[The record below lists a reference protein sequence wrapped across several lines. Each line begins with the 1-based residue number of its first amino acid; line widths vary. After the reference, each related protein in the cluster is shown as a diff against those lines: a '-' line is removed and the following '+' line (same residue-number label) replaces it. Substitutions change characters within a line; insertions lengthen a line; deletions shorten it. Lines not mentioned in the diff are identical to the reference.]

1 MSKKRKLKV
10 KIKNKNKNQNIIHIK
25 IDNSKKTKSRSNQ
38 NQKQHQPSIPN
49 IIIQSPQTQ
58 PDYSNILYQM
68 LQNNEKRH
76 ASIPIPTYTQQP
88 IKNTNVTPQFTQT
101 EQSSLNILPSIHENS
116 YLSNRSN
123 SNDYDYST
131 ISSQSLATSPSL
143 DSYKSGP
150 FTMDEVIF
158 ALNPDYNLSEIK
170 NKEDNFFTFD
180 DIYEN
185 NNSLNLSEKD
195 QYKEPANFNDILNYK
210 RKNNEYNDNEKK
222 KEALNLIK
230 MQNEDFNVNKIDIP
244 IGKNEFESIIDIQEP
259 INVAKDDENRKETPE
274 EQQQRLQEER
284 LQEENISKK
293 KHKETDKEKYFRKA
307 QDGNDKYVKKYIEE
321 YIIKGKNNNDT
332 GMLNDEDLEI
342 YKRYRKIKKPNGY
355 NTTKVPTIGAVVKF
369 YERNPL

>member
-68 LQNNEKRH
+68 LQNNEKRN

-101 EQSSLNILPSIHENS
+101 EQSSLNILPSIPN
-116 YLSNRSN
+116 
-123 SNDYDYST
+123 T
-131 ISSQSLATSPSL
+131 PSL
-143 DSYKSGP
+143 SKVPSQESFNNYIYHEHSYEEHDDSPKSI
-150 FTMDEVIF
+150 FT
-158 ALNPDYNLSEIK
+158 
-170 NKEDNFFTFD
+170 
-180 DIYEN
+180 N
-185 NNSLNLSEKD
+185 N
-195 QYKEPANFNDILNYK
+195 
-210 RKNNEYNDNEKK
+210 
-222 KEALNLIK
+222 
-230 MQNEDFNVNKIDIP
+230 P
-244 IGKNEFESIIDIQEP
+244 IGENEFEEIIQNNDP
-259 INVAKDDENRKETPE
+259 INVSKDDENRKETPE

-293 KHKETDKEKYFRKA
+293 KPKETDKEKYFRKA

-321 YIIKGKNNNDT
+321 YIIKSKLNNDT
-332 GMLNDEDLEI
+332 GILNDEEFEI
-342 YKRYRKIKKPNGY
+342 YKRYRKIKNPNGY
-355 NTTKVPTIGAVVKF
+355 NTTKVPTYGAVKKY
-369 YERNPL
+369 YERNS

>member
-68 LQNNEKRH
+68 LQNNEKRN
-76 ASIPIPTYTQQP
+76 ASIPIPSYIQQP
-88 IKNTNVTPQFTQT
+88 IKNTNVTPQFSQT
-101 EQSSLNILPSIHENS
+101 EQSSLNILPSIPN
-116 YLSNRSN
+116 
-123 SNDYDYST
+123 T
-131 ISSQSLATSPSL
+131 PSL
-143 DSYKSGP
+143 SKVPSEESFKNYIYHEHSYEEHDDSQKSI
-150 FTMDEVIF
+150 FT
-158 ALNPDYNLSEIK
+158 
-170 NKEDNFFTFD
+170 
-180 DIYEN
+180 
-185 NNSLNLSEKD
+185 NNSTGE
-195 QYKEPANFNDILNYK
+195 
-210 RKNNEYNDNEKK
+210 
-222 KEALNLIK
+222 
-230 MQNEDFNVNKIDIP
+230 
-244 IGKNEFESIIDIQEP
+244 NEFEEIIQNNDP
-259 INVAKDDENRKETPE
+259 INVSKDNENRKETPE

-293 KHKETDKEKYFRKA
+293 KPKETDKEKYFRKA

-355 NTTKVPTIGAVVKF
+355 NTSKVPTIGAVVKF

>member
-68 LQNNEKRH
+68 LQNNEKRN

-101 EQSSLNILPSIHENS
+101 EQSSLNILPSIPN
-116 YLSNRSN
+116 
-123 SNDYDYST
+123 T
-131 ISSQSLATSPSL
+131 PSL
-143 DSYKSGP
+143 SKVPSQESFNNYIYHEHSYEEHDDSPKSI
-150 FTMDEVIF
+150 FT
-158 ALNPDYNLSEIK
+158 
-170 NKEDNFFTFD
+170 
-180 DIYEN
+180 N
-185 NNSLNLSEKD
+185 N
-195 QYKEPANFNDILNYK
+195 
-210 RKNNEYNDNEKK
+210 
-222 KEALNLIK
+222 
-230 MQNEDFNVNKIDIP
+230 P
-244 IGKNEFESIIDIQEP
+244 IGENEFEEIIQNNDP
-259 INVAKDDENRKETPE
+259 INVSKDNENRKETPQ

-293 KHKETDKEKYFRKA
+293 KPKETDKEKYFRKA

-321 YIIKGKNNNDT
+321 YIIKGKLNNDT
-332 GMLNDEDLEI
+332 GMLNDEEFEI
-342 YKRYRKIKKPNGY
+342 YKRYRKIKNPNAY
-355 NTTKVPTIGAVVKF
+355 NTTKVPSIGAVVKY